1 MKESACNVGDP
12 GSITGSG
19 KSPGEGNGY
28 PLQYSCLENSTYRG
42 AWQAIV
48 HGCKE
53 SDTTE
58 QLTPPFFPLFKDS
71 LAEGGELDRGDGP
84 QVFGILSNMEPTYS
98 LVGMCLSHLSF

>member
-1 MKESACNVGDP
+1 MKEFACNVGDL
-12 GSITGSG
+12 GSITGLG

-28 PLQYSCLENSTYRG
+28 PLQCSCLENSMYRG
-42 AWQAIV
+42 AWQATV

-58 QLTPPFFPLFKDS
+58 QLTPPFFLFFKDS

-84 QVFGILSNMEPTYS
+84 QVFGILSNVEPTYS
-98 LVGMCLSHLSF
+98 LLGMCLSHLSF